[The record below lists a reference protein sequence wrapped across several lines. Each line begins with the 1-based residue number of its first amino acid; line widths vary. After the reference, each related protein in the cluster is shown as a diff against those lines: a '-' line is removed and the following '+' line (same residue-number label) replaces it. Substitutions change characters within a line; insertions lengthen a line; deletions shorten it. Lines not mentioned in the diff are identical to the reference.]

1 MIKLNQN
8 ECIGC
13 GLCAS
18 ICPETFMMNEDY
30 KAEVLADD
38 NQACAQKAANNCP
51 VKAITIS

>member
-1 MIKLNQN
+1 MIKVNQS

-18 ICPETFMMNEDY
+18 ICPETFVMNEDY
-30 KAEVLADD
+30 KAEVLVNH
-38 NQACAQKAANNCP
+38 NQECAQKAANNCP